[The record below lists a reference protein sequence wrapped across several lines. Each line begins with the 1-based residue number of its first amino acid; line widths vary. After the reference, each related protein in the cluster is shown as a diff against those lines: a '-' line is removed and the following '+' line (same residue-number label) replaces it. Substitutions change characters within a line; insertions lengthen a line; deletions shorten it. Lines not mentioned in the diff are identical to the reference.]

1 MVQVHVQK
9 PSATAFRSNSHGKRA
24 AHILINSAV
33 RRARFYFK
41 WCAPEWIPRHVWR
54 TRGVCVIFAI
64 AFGESEPNALQ
75 LEMRDNE
82 IEFPHY
88 NVTVAVSLQHCLKR
102 KTQMASIFPEIMNK
116 STKHRIKSKGQ
127 NVSQFSFSAGPLA
140 ENIYR
145 AGRNAFM

>member
-1 MVQVHVQK
+1 M
-9 PSATAFRSNSHGKRA
+9 
-24 AHILINSAV
+24 
-33 RRARFYFK
+33 
-41 WCAPEWIPRHVWR
+41 
-54 TRGVCVIFAI
+54 
-64 AFGESEPNALQ
+64 Q

-88 NVTVAVSLQHCLKR
+88 NVTVAVSLHHCLKR
-102 KTQMASIFPEIMNK
+102 KKQMASIFPEIMNK

-140 ENIYR
+140 ENIFR